1 MTLKWFSETE
11 RLKKLSS
18 AFSPTEKDLL
28 ERMPEKWVAVADVT
42 KRVIVKFNCDSKMKK
57 IIVSVI
63 ALFGIFNVKAQ
74 ENTNNEQSKKLTF
87 DEANLVSSYYKQ
99 NGNNSAV
106 TGGIGTEKLT
116 DISNTIDVTM
126 VKYDKKDRKNKFDFS
141 VGIDHYTSASSD
153 MIDLK
158 ANSSA
163 SHADNRIYPALSW
176 SRENTEK
183 GTTLMAG
190 VSTSFEFDYASYGA
204 NIGFSQKTKNRMG
217 EFTAKFQAY
226 LDQVK
231 LIAPIELRTNGSTGG
246 EHESYGTSGRNTFA
260 LSLSYSQIINQNFQV
275 EFLADGVQQTG
286 YLSLPF
292 HRVYFNDHSVHQEAL
307 PDKRFK
313 IPLAV
318 RANYFLG
325 DKVILRAYYRYYTD
339 DWGLRSNTFS
349 LETPVKISPFVSV
362 SPFYRYYSQTA
373 AKYFAPYQEHT
384 AFDGFY
390 TSNYD
395 LSKFDS
401 HFYGAGIRI
410 NPKNGLFG
418 VERLNMLEIRYGHY
432 TKSVGMKSDIISLN
446 LRFK

>member
-1 MTLKWFSETE
+1 
-11 RLKKLSS
+11 
-18 AFSPTEKDLL
+18 
-28 ERMPEKWVAVADVT
+28 
-42 KRVIVKFNCDSKMKK
+42 MKK
-57 IIVSVI
+57 IIISIV
-63 ALFGIFNVKAQ
+63 ALFGIFNAKAQ
-74 ENTNNEQSKKLTF
+74 ENTSNEPSKKLTF

-99 NGNNSAV
+99 DGNNSAV
-106 TGGIGTEKLT
+106 TGGIGTEKLN

-126 VKYDKKDRKNKFDFS
+126 VKYDKKDRKNKFGFS

-153 MIDLK
+153 MVDLQ

-163 SHADNRIYPALSW
+163 SHADTRIYPALSW
-176 SRENTEK
+176 SRENETK
-183 GTTLMAG
+183 GTTLLAG
-190 VSTSFEFDYASYGA
+190 ISSSSEYDYQSYSA
-204 NIGFSQKTKNRMG
+204 NIGFAAKTPNRMG

-231 LIAPIELRTNGSTGG
+231 MVAPIELRNDPSVL
-246 EHESYGTSGRNTFA
+246 SSGTQGRNTFA
-260 LSLSYSQIINQNFQV
+260 LSLAYSQIINQNFQI
-275 EFLADGVQQTG
+275 EILGDAVQQTG

-292 HRVYFNDHSVHQEAL
+292 HRVYFNDNSVHQEAL

-313 IPLAV
+313 IPLGL
-318 RANYFLG
+318 RANYFFG

-339 DWGLRSNTFS
+339 DWGLKSNTFS

-362 SPFYRYYSQTA
+362 SPFYRYYSQTS
-373 AKYFAPYQEHT
+373 AKYFAPYQQHT
-384 AFDGFY
+384 AFDDFY

-418 VERLNMLEIRYGHY
+418 ISRLNMLEVRYGHY
-432 TKSVGMKSDIISLN
+432 TKSIGMKSDIISLN

>member
-1 MTLKWFSETE
+1 M
-11 RLKKLSS
+11 KKLIIS
-18 AFSPTEKDLL
+18 
-28 ERMPEKWVAVADVT
+28 
-42 KRVIVKFNCDSKMKK
+42 IV
-57 IIVSVI
+57 
-63 ALFGIFNVKAQ
+63 ALFGIFNAKAQ
-74 ENTNNEQSKKLTF
+74 ENTNNEQPKKLTF
-87 DEANLVSSYYKQ
+87 EEANLVSSYYKQ
-99 NGNNSAV
+99 DGNNSAV
-106 TGGIGTEKLT
+106 TGGTGTEKLT

-126 VKYDKKDRKNKFDFS
+126 IKYDKKDRKNKFGFS

-163 SHADNRIYPALSW
+163 SRSDNRIYPALSW
-176 SRENTEK
+176 SRENESK

-190 VSTSFEFDYASYGA
+190 VSTSFEYDYQSYGA
-204 NIGFSQKTKNRMG
+204 NIGFSKKTANRMG

-231 LIAPIELRTNGSTGG
+231 LIAPIELRTNDG
-246 EHESYGTSGRNTFA
+246 YGTSGRNTFA
-260 LSLSYSQIINQNFQV
+260 LSLAYSQIINQNFQI
-275 EFLADGVQQTG
+275 EILGDAVQQTG

-292 HRVYFNDHSVHQEAL
+292 HRVYFNDNSVHQEAL

-313 IPLAV
+313 IPIGL

-339 DWGLRSNTFS
+339 DWGLKSNTFS
-349 LETPVKISPFVSV
+349 LETPVKISPFISV

-373 AKYFAPYQEHT
+373 TKYFAPYQQHT
-384 AFDGFY
+384 AFDDFY

-410 NPKNGLFG
+410 SPKNGLFG

-446 LRFK
+446 VRFR

>member
-1 MTLKWFSETE
+1 
-11 RLKKLSS
+11 
-18 AFSPTEKDLL
+18 
-28 ERMPEKWVAVADVT
+28 
-42 KRVIVKFNCDSKMKK
+42 MKK
-57 IIVSVI
+57 IIISVI
-63 ALFGIFNVKAQ
+63 ALFGIFNAKAQ
-74 ENTNNEQSKKLTF
+74 ENRNNEQPKKLTF
-87 DEANLVSSYYKQ
+87 EEANLVSSYYKQ
-99 NGNNSAV
+99 DGNNSAV
-106 TGGIGTEKLT
+106 TGGTGTEKLT
-116 DISNTIDVTM
+116 DISNAIDVTM
-126 VKYDKKDRKNKFDFS
+126 VKYDKKDRKNKFGFS

-163 SHADNRIYPALSW
+163 SRSDNRIYPALTW
-176 SRENTEK
+176 SRENEAK
-183 GTTLMAG
+183 GTTLIAG
-190 VSTSFEFDYASYGA
+190 VATSFEYDYQSYGA
-204 NIGFSQKTKNRMG
+204 NIGFSQKTANRMG

-231 LIAPIELRTNGSTGG
+231 LIAPIELRTNEG
-246 EHESYGTSGRNTFA
+246 YGTSGRNTFD
-260 LSLSYSQIINQNFQV
+260 LSLAYSQIINQNFQI
-275 EFLADGVQQTG
+275 EILGDAVQQTG

-292 HRVYFNDHSVHQEAL
+292 HRVYFNDNSVHQETL

-313 IPLAV
+313 IPLGL

-325 DKVILRAYYRYYTD
+325 DKIILRAYYRYYTD
-339 DWGLRSNTFS
+339 DWGLKSNTFS

-373 AKYFAPYQEHT
+373 TKYFAPYQQHT
-384 AFDGFY
+384 AFDDFY

-410 NPKNGLFG
+410 SPKNGLFG

-446 LRFK
+446 LRFR

>member
-1 MTLKWFSETE
+1 
-11 RLKKLSS
+11 
-18 AFSPTEKDLL
+18 
-28 ERMPEKWVAVADVT
+28 
-42 KRVIVKFNCDSKMKK
+42 MKK
-57 IIVSVI
+57 IIISIV
-63 ALFGIFNVKAQ
+63 ALFGLFNTKAQ
-74 ENTNNEQSKKLTF
+74 ENTNTEPSKKLTL
-87 DEANLVSSYYKQ
+87 DEINLVSSYYKQ
-99 NGNNSAV
+99 DGNNSAV
-106 TGGIGTEKLT
+106 TGGIGSEKLT

-126 VKYDKKDRKNKFDFS
+126 VKYDKKLRKNKFDFS

-163 SHADNRIYPALSW
+163 SSADNRIYPTLSW
-176 SRENTEK
+176 SRENEEK

-190 VSTSFEFDYASYGA
+190 VSYSGEYDYQSFGA
-204 NIGFSQKTKNRMG
+204 NIGLAQKTPNRMG
-217 EFTAKFQAY
+217 EFTAKLQAFM
-226 LDQVK
+226 DQVS
-231 LIAPIELRTNGSTGG
+231 LIAPIELRNDGNS
-246 EHESYGTSGRNTFA
+246 ESSGTSGRNTFA
-260 LSLSYSQIINQNFQV
+260 LSLSYSQIINKNLQL
-275 EFLADGVQQTG
+275 EFLVDGIQQNG

-292 HRVYFNDHSVHQEAL
+292 HRVYFKDNSVHQEAL
-307 PDKRFK
+307 PDTRFK
-313 IPLAV
+313 LPLGM

-339 DWGLRSNTFS
+339 DWGLKSNTFS

-362 SPFYRYYSQTA
+362 TPFYRYYSQTA
-373 AKYFAPYQEHT
+373 TKYFAPYQQHT
-384 AFDGFY
+384 ALNDFY

-432 TKSVGMKSDIISLN
+432 TKSIGMQSDIISLN

>member
-1 MTLKWFSETE
+1 M
-11 RLKKLSS
+11 KKL
-18 AFSPTEKDLL
+18 
-28 ERMPEKWVAVADVT
+28 
-42 KRVIVKFNCDSKMKK
+42 
-57 IIVSVI
+57 IVSVI
-63 ALFGIFNVKAQ
+63 ALFGIFNAKAQ
-74 ENTNNEQSKKLTF
+74 ENTNNEQPKKLTF

-126 VKYDKKDRKNKFDFS
+126 VKYDKKDRKNKFDLS

-176 SRENTEK
+176 SRENTKK

-231 LIAPIELRTNGSTGG
+231 LIAPIELRTTGSTGG
-246 EHESYGTSGRNTFA
+246 EHENYGTSGRNTYA

-313 IPLAV
+313 IPLGL

-339 DWGLRSNTFS
+339 DWGLKSNTFS

-384 AFDGFY
+384 AFDDFY
-390 TSNYD
+390 TSNFD
-395 LSKFDS
+395 LSKFS
-401 HFYGAGIRI
+401 SNFYGAGIRI
-410 NPKNGLFG
+410 SPKNGLFG

>member
-1 MTLKWFSETE
+1 
-11 RLKKLSS
+11 
-18 AFSPTEKDLL
+18 
-28 ERMPEKWVAVADVT
+28 
-42 KRVIVKFNCDSKMKK
+42 MKK

-313 IPLAV
+313 IPLGV

>member
-1 MTLKWFSETE
+1 M
-11 RLKKLSS
+11 KKL
-18 AFSPTEKDLL
+18 
-28 ERMPEKWVAVADVT
+28 
-42 KRVIVKFNCDSKMKK
+42 
-57 IIVSVI
+57 IVSVI
-63 ALFGIFNVKAQ
+63 ALFGIFNAKAQ
-74 ENTNNEQSKKLTF
+74 EKTNNEQPKKLTF

-126 VKYDKKDRKNKFDFS
+126 VKYDKKDRKNRFDVS

-176 SRENTEK
+176 SRENEIK

-190 VSTSFEFDYASYGA
+190 VSFSTEFDYQSYGA

-217 EFTAKFQAY
+217 EFTVKFQAY

-231 LIAPIELRTNGSTGG
+231 LVTPIELRTGSSTGK
-246 EHESYGTSGRNTFA
+246 EHDNYGTSGRNTFA
-260 LSLSYSQIINQNFQV
+260 LSLAYSQIINKNFHV
-275 EFLADGVQQTG
+275 EFLTDAVQQTG
-286 YLSLPF
+286 FLSLPF
-292 HRVYFNDHSVHQEAL
+292 HRVYFTDGSVHQEAL

-313 IPLAV
+313 LPLGV

-325 DKVILRAYYRYYTD
+325 DRFIFRTYYRYYTD
-339 DWGLRSNTFS
+339 SWGIRSNT
-349 LETPVKISPFVSV
+349 LNIETPVILSPFVSI
-362 SPFYRYYSQTA
+362 SPFYRYYSQKGT
-373 AKYFAPYQEHT
+373 KYFAPYQQHT
-384 AFDGFY
+384 AFDDYY

-395 LSKFDS
+395 LSTFNS
-401 HFYGAGIRI
+401 NFYGAGIRLS
-410 NPKNGLFG
+410 PKNGLFG
-418 VERLNMLEIRYGHY
+418 IERLNMLEIRYGHY
-432 TKSVGMKSDIISLN
+432 TKSVGMSSDIISLN

>member
-1 MTLKWFSETE
+1 
-11 RLKKLSS
+11 
-18 AFSPTEKDLL
+18 
-28 ERMPEKWVAVADVT
+28 
-42 KRVIVKFNCDSKMKK
+42 MKK
-57 IIVSVI
+57 IIISIV
-63 ALFGIFNVKAQ
+63 ALFGTFNAKAQ
-74 ENTNNEQSKKLTF
+74 ESTNNDQPKKLTF
-87 DEANLVSSYYKQ
+87 EEANLVSSYYKQ
-99 NGNNSAV
+99 DGNNSAV
-106 TGGIGTEKLT
+106 TGGTGTEKLT
-116 DISNTIDVTM
+116 DISNAIDVTM
-126 VKYDKKDRKNKFDFS
+126 VKYDKKDRKNKFGFS

-163 SHADNRIYPALSW
+163 SRSDNRIYPALSW
-176 SRENTEK
+176 SRENESK

-190 VSTSFEFDYASYGA
+190 VSTSFEYDYQSYGA
-204 NIGFSQKTKNRMG
+204 NIGFSQKTANRMG

-231 LIAPIELRTNGSTGG
+231 LIAPIELRTNEG
-246 EHESYGTSGRNTFA
+246 YGTSGRNTFA
-260 LSLSYSQIINQNFQV
+260 LSLAYSQIINQNFQIEV
-275 EFLADGVQQTG
+275 LGDAVQQTG

-292 HRVYFNDHSVHQEAL
+292 HRVYFNDNSVHQETL

-313 IPLAV
+313 IPIGL

-325 DKVILRAYYRYYTD
+325 DKVILRAYYRHYTD
-339 DWGLRSNTFS
+339 DWGLKSNTIS
-349 LETPVKISPFVSV
+349 LETPVKISPFISV

-373 AKYFAPYQEHT
+373 TKYFAPYQQHT
-384 AFDGFY
+384 AFDDFY

-410 NPKNGLFG
+410 SPKNGLFG

-432 TKSVGMKSDIISLN
+432 TKSIGMKSDIISLN
-446 LRFK
+446 LRFR

>member
-1 MTLKWFSETE
+1 M
-11 RLKKLSS
+11 KKL
-18 AFSPTEKDLL
+18 
-28 ERMPEKWVAVADVT
+28 
-42 KRVIVKFNCDSKMKK
+42 
-57 IIVSVI
+57 IISVI
-63 ALFGIFNVKAQ
+63 ALFGIFNAKAQ
-74 ENTNNEQSKKLTF
+74 ENTNNEQPKKLTF

-99 NGNNSAV
+99 DGNNSAV
-106 TGGIGTEKLT
+106 TGGTGTEKLT

-126 VKYDKKDRKNKFDFS
+126 VKYDKKDRKNKFGFS

-163 SHADNRIYPALSW
+163 SRSDNRIYPALSW
-176 SRENTEK
+176 SRENESK
-183 GTTLMAG
+183 GTSLMAG
-190 VSTSFEFDYASYGA
+190 VSTSFEFDYQSYGA
-204 NIGFSQKTKNRMG
+204 NIGFSQKTANRMG
-217 EFTAKFQAY
+217 EFTAKFQTF

-231 LIAPIELRTNGSTGG
+231 LIAPIELRTSEG
-246 EHESYGTSGRNTFA
+246 YGTSGRNTFA
-260 LSLSYSQIINQNFQV
+260 LSLAYSQIINQNFQI
-275 EFLADGVQQTG
+275 EILGDAVQQTG

-292 HRVYFNDHSVHQEAL
+292 HRVYFNDNSVHQETL

-313 IPLAV
+313 IPLGL

-339 DWGLRSNTFS
+339 DWGLKSNTFS
-349 LETPVKISPFVSV
+349 LETPVKISPFISV

-373 AKYFAPYQEHT
+373 TKYFAPYQQHT
-384 AFDGFY
+384 AFDDFY

-410 NPKNGLFG
+410 SPKNGLFG
-418 VERLNMLEIRYGHY
+418 VERLNMLELRYGHY
-432 TKSVGMKSDIISLN
+432 TKSVGMRSDIISLN
-446 LRFK
+446 LRFR

>member
-1 MTLKWFSETE
+1 M
-11 RLKKLSS
+11 KKL
-18 AFSPTEKDLL
+18 
-28 ERMPEKWVAVADVT
+28 
-42 KRVIVKFNCDSKMKK
+42 
-57 IIVSVI
+57 IISII

-74 ENTNNEQSKKLTF
+74 ENTNTEQPKKLTF

-99 NGNNSAV
+99 DGNNSAV
-106 TGGIGTEKLT
+106 TGGTGSEKLT

-126 VKYDKKDRKNKFDFS
+126 VKYDKKDRKNKFNFS

-176 SRENTEK
+176 SRENESK

-190 VSTSFEFDYASYGA
+190 VSFSTEYDYQSYGT
-204 NIGFSQKTKNRMG
+204 NIGFSKKTANKMG

-231 LIAPIELRTNGSTGG
+231 QIAPIELRTADN
-246 EHESYGTSGRNTFA
+246 EGTSGRNTFA

-275 EFLADGVQQTG
+275 EFLADGIQQTG

-292 HRVYFNDHSVHQEAL
+292 HRVYFTDNSVHQEVL

-313 IPLAV
+313 IPLGV

-339 DWGLRSNTFS
+339 DWGLQSNTFS
-349 LETPVKISPFVSV
+349 LETPVKISPFISV
-362 SPFYRYYSQTA
+362 SPFYRYYSQTS

-384 AFDGFY
+384 AFDDFY

-410 NPKNGLFG
+410 SPKNGLFG
-418 VERLNMLEIRYGHY
+418 IERLNMLEIRYGHY

>member
-1 MTLKWFSETE
+1 
-11 RLKKLSS
+11 
-18 AFSPTEKDLL
+18 
-28 ERMPEKWVAVADVT
+28 
-42 KRVIVKFNCDSKMKK
+42 MKK
-57 IIVSVI
+57 IIISIV
-63 ALFGIFNVKAQ
+63 ALFGIFNAKAQ
-74 ENTNNEQSKKLTF
+74 ENTSSEQPKKLTF

-99 NGNNSAV
+99 DGNNSAI
-106 TGGIGTEKLT
+106 TGGTGSEKLT
-116 DISNTIDVTM
+116 DVSNTIDVTM
-126 VKYDKKDRKNKFDFS
+126 VKYDKKNRKNKFNFS

-176 SRENTEK
+176 SRENESK

-190 VSTSFEFDYASYGA
+190 ISFSTEFDYQSYGA
-204 NIGFSQKTKNRMG
+204 NIGFSQKTANKMG

-231 LIAPIELRTNGSTGG
+231 LIAPIELRTADN
-246 EHESYGTSGRNTFA
+246 EGTSGRNTFA
-260 LSLSYSQIINQNFQV
+260 LSLSYSQIINQNFQI
-275 EFLADGVQQTG
+275 EFLADGIQQTG

-292 HRVYFNDHSVHQEAL
+292 HRVYFTDHSVHQEAL

-313 IPLAV
+313 IPLGV

-325 DKVILRAYYRYYTD
+325 DKVILRAYYRYHTD
-339 DWGLRSNTFS
+339 DWGLKSNTFS

-373 AKYFAPYQEHT
+373 AKYFAPYQKHT
-384 AFDGFY
+384 AFDDFY

-401 HFYGAGIRI
+401 HFYGAGIRFS
-410 NPKNGLFG
+410 PKNGLFG
-418 VERLNMLEIRYGHY
+418 IERLNMIEIRYGHY
-432 TKSVGMKSDIISLN
+432 TKSIGMKSDIVSLN

>member
-1 MTLKWFSETE
+1 M
-11 RLKKLSS
+11 KKLIIS
-18 AFSPTEKDLL
+18 
-28 ERMPEKWVAVADVT
+28 
-42 KRVIVKFNCDSKMKK
+42 IV
-57 IIVSVI
+57 
-63 ALFGIFNVKAQ
+63 ALFGIFNAKAQ
-74 ENTNNEQSKKLTF
+74 ENTSNEPKKLTF

-99 NGNNSAV
+99 DGNNSAV
-106 TGGIGTEKLT
+106 TGGIGSEKLT
-116 DISNTIDVTM
+116 DVSNTIDVTM
-126 VKYDKKDRKNKFDFS
+126 VKYDKKDRKNKFNFS

-176 SRENTEK
+176 SRENETK
-183 GTTLMAG
+183 GSTLMAG
-190 VSTSFEFDYASYGA
+190 VSFSTEFDYQSYGA
-204 NIGFSQKTKNRMG
+204 NIGFSQKTANKMG

-260 LSLSYSQIINQNFQV
+260 LSLSYSQIVNKNFQI
-275 EFLADGVQQTG
+275 ELLADGVQQTG

-292 HRVYFNDHSVHQEAL
+292 HRVYFTDNSVHQEAL

-313 IPLAV
+313 IPLGV

-325 DKVILRAYYRYYTD
+325 DKIILRTYYRFYTD
-339 DWGLRSNTFS
+339 DWGLKSNTLS
-349 LETPVKISPFVSV
+349 IETPVKISPFISI
-362 SPFYRYYSQTA
+362 SPFYRYYSQTGT
-373 AKYFAPYQEHT
+373 KYFAPYQEHT
-384 AFDGFY
+384 AFDDFY

-401 HFYGAGIRI
+401 HFYGAGIRF

-418 VERLNMLEIRYGHY
+418 IERLNMLEIRYGHY
-432 TKSVGMKSDIISLN
+432 TKSIGMKSDIISLN

>member
-1 MTLKWFSETE
+1 M
-11 RLKKLSS
+11 KKLIISV
-18 AFSPTEKDLL
+18 
-28 ERMPEKWVAVADVT
+28 VALV
-42 KRVIVKFNCDSKMKK
+42 
-57 IIVSVI
+57 
-63 ALFGIFNVKAQ
+63 GIFNAKAQ
-74 ENTNNEQSKKLTF
+74 ESTNNEQPKKLTF

-99 NGNNSAV
+99 DGNNSAV
-106 TGGIGTEKLT
+106 TGGTGTEKLT

-126 VKYDKKDRKNKFDFS
+126 VKYDKKDRKNKFNFS

-163 SHADNRIYPALSW
+163 SRADNRIYPALSW
-176 SRENTEK
+176 SRENESK

-190 VSTSFEFDYASYGA
+190 ISTSFEYDYQSYGA
-204 NIGFSQKTKNRMG
+204 NIGFSQKTANRMG

-231 LIAPIELRTNGSTGG
+231 LIAPIELRTNEG
-246 EHESYGTSGRNTFA
+246 YGTSGRNTFA
-260 LSLSYSQIINQNFQV
+260 LSLAYSQIINQNFQI
-275 EFLADGVQQTG
+275 EILGDAVQQTG

-292 HRVYFNDHSVHQEAL
+292 HRVYFNDNSVHQETL

-313 IPLAV
+313 IPLGV

-325 DKVILRAYYRYYTD
+325 DKIILRAYYRYYTD
-339 DWGLRSNTFS
+339 DWGLKSNTFS

-373 AKYFAPYQEHT
+373 TKYFAPYQQHT
-384 AFDGFY
+384 AFDDYY

-410 NPKNGLFG
+410 SPKNGLFG

-446 LRFK
+446 LRFR

>member
-1 MTLKWFSETE
+1 
-11 RLKKLSS
+11 
-18 AFSPTEKDLL
+18 
-28 ERMPEKWVAVADVT
+28 
-42 KRVIVKFNCDSKMKK
+42 MKK
-57 IIVSVI
+57 IIISI
-63 ALFGIFNVKAQ
+63 LALFGFLNAEAQ
-74 ENTNNEQSKKLTF
+74 ENTNNEQPKKLSL
-87 DEANLVSSYYKQ
+87 DEANLVSSYYRQ
-99 NGNNSAV
+99 DGNNSAV
-106 TGGIGTEKLT
+106 TGGIGSEKLT

-126 VKYDKKDRKNKFDFS
+126 VKYDKKERKNKFNFS

-176 SRENTEK
+176 SRENESK

-190 VSTSFEFDYASYGA
+190 VSFSTEYDYQSYGA
-204 NIGFSQKTKNRMG
+204 NIGFAQKTANRMG

-226 LDQVK
+226 IDQVK
-231 LIAPIELRTNGSTGG
+231 LIAPIELRQGGVTDG

-260 LSLSYSQIINQNFQV
+260 LSLSYTQIINQNFQV

-292 HRVYFNDHSVHQEAL
+292 HRVYFADNSVHQETL
-307 PDKRFK
+307 PDRRFK
-313 IPLAV
+313 LPLGA

-325 DKVILRAYYRYYTD
+325 DRVILRAYYRYYTD
-339 DWGLRSNTFS
+339 DWGLKSNTFS
-349 LETPVKISPFVSV
+349 LETPVKISPFISV

-373 AKYFAPYQEHT
+373 AKYFAPYQQHT
-384 AFDGFY
+384 AFDDYY

-401 HFYGAGIRI
+401 HFYGAGIRFS
-410 NPKNGLFG
+410 PKNGLFG
-418 VERLNMLEIRYGHY
+418 IERLNMLEIRYGHY

>member
-1 MTLKWFSETE
+1 
-11 RLKKLSS
+11 
-18 AFSPTEKDLL
+18 
-28 ERMPEKWVAVADVT
+28 
-42 KRVIVKFNCDSKMKK
+42 MKK
-57 IIVSVI
+57 IIISVI

-74 ENTNNEQSKKLTF
+74 ESTNNDQPKKLTF
-87 DEANLVSSYYKQ
+87 EEANLVSSYYKQ
-99 NGNNSAV
+99 DGNNSAV
-106 TGGIGTEKLT
+106 TGGTGTEKLT
-116 DISNTIDVTM
+116 DISNAIDVTM
-126 VKYDKKDRKNKFDFS
+126 VKYDKKDRKNKFGFS

-163 SHADNRIYPALSW
+163 SRSDNRIYPALSW
-176 SRENTEK
+176 SRENESK

-190 VSTSFEFDYASYGA
+190 VSTSFEYDYQSYGA
-204 NIGFSQKTKNRMG
+204 NIGFSQKTANRMG

-231 LIAPIELRTNGSTGG
+231 LIAPIELRTNEG
-246 EHESYGTSGRNTFA
+246 YGTSGRNTFA
-260 LSLSYSQIINQNFQV
+260 LSLAYSQIINQNFQIEV
-275 EFLADGVQQTG
+275 LGDAVQQTG

-292 HRVYFNDHSVHQEAL
+292 HRVYFNDNSVHQETL

-313 IPLAV
+313 IPIGL

-339 DWGLRSNTFS
+339 DWGLKSNTIS
-349 LETPVKISPFVSV
+349 LETPVKISPFISV

-373 AKYFAPYQEHT
+373 TKYFAPYQQHT
-384 AFDGFY
+384 AFDDFY

-410 NPKNGLFG
+410 SPKNGLFG
-418 VERLNMLEIRYGHY
+418 IERLNMLEIRYGHY

-446 LRFK
+446 LRFR

>member
-1 MTLKWFSETE
+1 
-11 RLKKLSS
+11 
-18 AFSPTEKDLL
+18 
-28 ERMPEKWVAVADVT
+28 
-42 KRVIVKFNCDSKMKK
+42 MKK
-57 IIVSVI
+57 IIISVI
-63 ALFGIFNVKAQ
+63 ALFGIFNAKAQ
-74 ENTNNEQSKKLTF
+74 ENTNNEQPKKLTF

-99 NGNNSAV
+99 DGNNSAV
-106 TGGIGTEKLT
+106 TGGTGTENLT
-116 DISNTIDVTM
+116 DISNAIDVTM
-126 VKYDKKDRKNKFDFS
+126 VKYDKKDRKNKFGFS

-163 SHADNRIYPALSW
+163 SRSDNRIYPALSW
-176 SRENTEK
+176 SRDNESK

-190 VSTSFEFDYASYGA
+190 VSTSFEYDYQSYGA
-204 NIGFSQKTKNRMG
+204 NIGFSKKTANRMG

-231 LIAPIELRTNGSTGG
+231 LIAPIELRTNDG
-246 EHESYGTSGRNTFA
+246 YGTSGRNTFA
-260 LSLSYSQIINQNFQV
+260 LSLAYSQIINQNFQI
-275 EFLADGVQQTG
+275 EILGDAVQQTG

-292 HRVYFNDHSVHQEAL
+292 HRVYFNDNSVHQEAL

-313 IPLAV
+313 IPIGL

-339 DWGLRSNTFS
+339 DWGLKSNTFS
-349 LETPVKISPFVSV
+349 LETPVKISPFISV

-373 AKYFAPYQEHT
+373 TKYFAPYQQHT
-384 AFDGFY
+384 AFDDFY

-410 NPKNGLFG
+410 SPKNGLFG

-446 LRFK
+446 VRFR

>member
-1 MTLKWFSETE
+1 M
-11 RLKKLSS
+11 KKLIISV
-18 AFSPTEKDLL
+18 
-28 ERMPEKWVAVADVT
+28 VALV
-42 KRVIVKFNCDSKMKK
+42 
-57 IIVSVI
+57 
-63 ALFGIFNVKAQ
+63 GIFNAKAQ
-74 ENTNNEQSKKLTF
+74 ESTNNEQSKKLTF

-99 NGNNSAV
+99 DGNNSAV
-106 TGGIGTEKLT
+106 TGGTGTEKLT

-126 VKYDKKDRKNKFDFS
+126 VKYDKKDRKNKFNFS

-163 SHADNRIYPALSW
+163 SRADNRIYPALSW
-176 SRENTEK
+176 SREDESK

-190 VSTSFEFDYASYGA
+190 VSTSFEYDYQSYGA
-204 NIGFSQKTKNRMG
+204 NIGFSQKTANRMG

-231 LIAPIELRTNGSTGG
+231 LIAPIELRTNEG
-246 EHESYGTSGRNTFA
+246 YGTSGRNTFA
-260 LSLSYSQIINQNFQV
+260 LSLAYSQIINQNFQI
-275 EFLADGVQQTG
+275 EILGDAVQQTG

-292 HRVYFNDHSVHQEAL
+292 HRVYFNDNSVHQEAL

-313 IPLAV
+313 IPLGV

-325 DKVILRAYYRYYTD
+325 DKIILRAYYRYYTD
-339 DWGLRSNTFS
+339 DWGLKSNTFS

-373 AKYFAPYQEHT
+373 TKYFAPYQQHT
-384 AFDGFY
+384 AFDDYY

-410 NPKNGLFG
+410 SPKNGLFG

-446 LRFK
+446 LRFR

>member
-1 MTLKWFSETE
+1 M
-11 RLKKLSS
+11 KKL
-18 AFSPTEKDLL
+18 
-28 ERMPEKWVAVADVT
+28 
-42 KRVIVKFNCDSKMKK
+42 
-57 IIVSVI
+57 IISVI
-63 ALFGIFNVKAQ
+63 ALFGIFNAKAQ
-74 ENTNNEQSKKLTF
+74 ENRNNEQPKKLTF
-87 DEANLVSSYYKQ
+87 EEANLVSSYYKQ
-99 NGNNSAV
+99 DGNNSAV
-106 TGGIGTEKLT
+106 TGGTGTEKLT
-116 DISNTIDVTM
+116 DISNAIDVTM
-126 VKYDKKDRKNKFDFS
+126 VKYDKKDRKNKFGFS

-163 SHADNRIYPALSW
+163 SRSDNRIYPALTW
-176 SRENTEK
+176 SRENEAK

-190 VSTSFEFDYASYGA
+190 VATSFEYDYQSYGA
-204 NIGFSQKTKNRMG
+204 NIGFSQKTANRMG

-231 LIAPIELRTNGSTGG
+231 LIAPIELRTNEG
-246 EHESYGTSGRNTFA
+246 YGTSGRNTFA
-260 LSLSYSQIINQNFQV
+260 LSLAYSQIINQNFQI
-275 EFLADGVQQTG
+275 EILGDAVQQTG

-292 HRVYFNDHSVHQEAL
+292 HRVYFNDNSVHQETL

-313 IPLAV
+313 IPIGL

-325 DKVILRAYYRYYTD
+325 DKIILRAYYRYYTD
-339 DWGLRSNTFS
+339 DWGLKSNTFS

-373 AKYFAPYQEHT
+373 TKYFAPYQQHT
-384 AFDGFY
+384 AFDDFY

-410 NPKNGLFG
+410 SPKNGLFG

-446 LRFK
+446 LRFR

>member
-1 MTLKWFSETE
+1 
-11 RLKKLSS
+11 
-18 AFSPTEKDLL
+18 
-28 ERMPEKWVAVADVT
+28 
-42 KRVIVKFNCDSKMKK
+42 MKK
-57 IIVSVI
+57 IIISVV
-63 ALFGIFNVKAQ
+63 ALFGIFNAKAQ
-74 ENTNNEQSKKLTF
+74 ENTNNEQPKKLTF

-99 NGNNSAV
+99 DGNNSAV
-106 TGGIGTEKLT
+106 TGGIGSEKLT
-116 DISNTIDVTM
+116 DVSNTIDVTM
-126 VKYDKKDRKNKFDFS
+126 VKYDKKDRKNKFNVS

-176 SRENTEK
+176 SRENEEK
-183 GTTLMAG
+183 GTTLLAG
-190 VSTSFEFDYASYGA
+190 ISSSSEYDYQSYSA
-204 NIGFSQKTKNRMG
+204 NIGFAKKTPNKMG
-217 EFTAKFQAY
+217 EFTAKFQAF

-231 LIAPIELRTNGSTGG
+231 MIVPIELRNDPSVQ
-246 EHESYGTSGRNTFA
+246 SSGTQGRNTFA
-260 LSLSYSQIINQNFQV
+260 LSLAYSQIINQNFQV

-292 HRVYFNDHSVHQEAL
+292 HRVYFNDKSVHQEAL

-313 IPLAV
+313 IPLGV
-318 RANYFLG
+318 RANYLLG

-339 DWGLRSNTFS
+339 DWGLKSNTFS
-349 LETPVKISPFVSV
+349 LETPVKVSPFVSV

-373 AKYFAPYQEHT
+373 AKYFAPYQQHT
-384 AFDGFY
+384 AFDDFY

-410 NPKNGLFG
+410 SPKNGLFG

-432 TKSVGMKSDIISLN
+432 TKSIGMKSDIISLN

>member
-1 MTLKWFSETE
+1 M
-11 RLKKLSS
+11 KKLIIS
-18 AFSPTEKDLL
+18 A
-28 ERMPEKWVAVADVT
+28 V
-42 KRVIVKFNCDSKMKK
+42 
-57 IIVSVI
+57 
-63 ALFGIFNVKAQ
+63 ALFGIFNAKAQ
-74 ENTNNEQSKKLTF
+74 ENTNSEQPKKLTF

-99 NGNNSAV
+99 DGNNSAV
-106 TGGIGTEKLT
+106 TGGTGTEKLT

-126 VKYDKKDRKNKFDFS
+126 VKYDKKDRKNKFGFS

-163 SHADNRIYPALSW
+163 SHSDNRIYPALSW
-176 SRENTEK
+176 SRENESK

-190 VSTSFEFDYASYGA
+190 ISTSFEYDYQSYGA
-204 NIGFSQKTKNRMG
+204 NIGFSQKTANRMG

-231 LIAPIELRTNGSTGG
+231 LIAPIELRTN
-246 EHESYGTSGRNTFA
+246 ESYGTSGRNTFA
-260 LSLSYSQIINQNFQV
+260 LSLAYSQIINQNFQI
-275 EFLADGVQQTG
+275 EILGDAVQQTG

-292 HRVYFNDHSVHQEAL
+292 HRVYFNDNSVDQETL

-313 IPLAV
+313 IPVGL

-339 DWGLRSNTFS
+339 DWGLKSNTFS

-373 AKYFAPYQEHT
+373 TKYFAPYQQHT
-384 AFDGFY
+384 AFDDFY

-410 NPKNGLFG
+410 SPKNGLFG
-418 VERLNMLEIRYGHY
+418 IERLNMLEIRYGHY
-432 TKSVGMKSDIISLN
+432 TKSVGLTSDIISLN
-446 LRFK
+446 LRFR

>member
-1 MTLKWFSETE
+1 M
-11 RLKKLSS
+11 KKLIIS
-18 AFSPTEKDLL
+18 
-28 ERMPEKWVAVADVT
+28 
-42 KRVIVKFNCDSKMKK
+42 IV
-57 IIVSVI
+57 

-74 ENTNNEQSKKLTF
+74 ENTSSEQPKKLTF

-99 NGNNSAV
+99 DGNNSAV
-106 TGGIGTEKLT
+106 TGGIGSEKLT

-126 VKYDKKDRKNKFDFS
+126 VKYDKKDRKNKFNFS

-163 SHADNRIYPALSW
+163 SRADNRIYPALSW
-176 SRENTEK
+176 SRENETK
-183 GTTLMAG
+183 GSTLMAG
-190 VSTSFEFDYASYGA
+190 VSFSSEFDYQSYGA
-204 NIGFSQKTKNRMG
+204 NIGFAQKTANKMG

-231 LIAPIELRTNGSTGG
+231 LIAPIELRTADN
-246 EHESYGTSGRNTFA
+246 EGTSGRNTFA

-275 EFLADGVQQTG
+275 ELLADGIQQTG

-292 HRVYFNDHSVHQEAL
+292 HRVYFTDNSVHQEAL

-313 IPLAV
+313 IPLGV

-325 DKVILRAYYRYYTD
+325 DKIILRAYYRYYTD
-339 DWGLRSNTFS
+339 DWGLKSNTFS

-384 AFDGFY
+384 AFDDFY

-401 HFYGAGIRI
+401 HFYGAGIRFS
-410 NPKNGLFG
+410 PKNGLFG
-418 VERLNMLEIRYGHY
+418 IERLNMLEIRYGHY